1 MQSLPSRLKNF
12 QMNYK
17 VVGVKTGKN
26 GNQKYLQQM
35 IIGIYSEERLLR
47 SITISIISKK
57 NAWALDSYDRI

>member
-1 MQSLPSRLKNF
+1 
-12 QMNYK
+12 MNYK